1 MSRKKDQAARRK
13 HLLEAARKAI
23 LKRGLVTVGVR
34 DIAQAASMS
43 PGSVTYY
50 FPTIDEL
57 LRQVQ
62 ADAIARFA
70 QARWELVR
78 TIDDPVV
85 RLRALIE
92 RGVATGP
99 DDELLCLLNEFTGL
113 IRRNPI
119 YQVSWKSLN
128 DSQISIYES
137 VITTGAALGVFTLSS
152 PALSI
157 ARNFVGLEDIYGFH
171 VVMGAS
177 MIRDEALEL
186 IYDFAMGAVGCDLRD
201 PQAAAPEVLAGPG
214 E

>member
-1 MSRKKDQAARRK
+1 MSRKKDQGARRK

-23 LKRGLVTVGVR
+23 LKRGLETVGVR
-34 DIAQAASMS
+34 DIAKAASMS

-50 FPTIDEL
+50 YPTIDEL

-70 QARWELVR
+70 HSRWELVR
-78 TIDDPVV
+78 SIEDPVV

-119 YQVSWKSLN
+119 YQVSWKSLY
-128 DSQISIYES
+128 DSQVSIYES
-137 VITTGAALGVFTLSS
+137 VITTGVALGAFTLSAS
-152 PALSI
+152 PLSV
-157 ARNFVGLEDIYGFH
+157 ARNFVGLEDIYAFH
-171 VVMGAS
+171 VVTGAS
-177 MIRDEALEL
+177 MAKEEALEL
-186 IYDFAMGAVGCDLRD
+186 IFDFARDATGCDLRD
-201 PQAAAPEVLAGPG
+201 PARTAQPETGAP
-214 E
+214 

>member
-23 LKRGLVTVGVR
+23 LKRGLESVGVR

-62 ADAIARFA
+62 ADVIARFA
-70 QARWELVR
+70 HSRWELVR
-78 TIDDPVV
+78 TIEDPVA

-119 YQVSWKSLN
+119 YQISWKSHN
-128 DSQISIYES
+128 DSQVSIYES
-137 VITTGAALGVFTLSS
+137 VITTGAALGVFTLSCS
-152 PALSI
+152 ALSI

-171 VVMGAS
+171 VVTGAS
-177 MIRDEALEL
+177 MTQHEALEL
-186 IYDFAMGAVGCDLRD
+186 IFDFAKGAVGCDLHE
-201 PQAAAPEVLAGPG
+201 PATPPVPS
-214 E
+214 